1 MSIVD
6 LGKKTKSAEKRKER
20 KEKEAGTQRKRKEK
34 EEKEKGKG
42 KTADMDTKRKR
53 DADDEEEKP
62 NENKK
67 KQKLKENSGEQEKEE
82 RKEYGKEK
90 KKKKEGK
97 EKQEKKGKKEKKDK
111 KDKKNKKEQA
121 DSTISSAE
129 TGASNPSVVTA
140 IGNYIEQ
147 PHLLAV
153 PQSTIDAFCKEHNI
167 DVTTNRP
174 LRPILEFSQA
184 GFTPDLLKSVK
195 DFTKPTPIQSVCWPH
210 ILSGKDLTGIA
221 ETGSGKTLAFTLPAL
236 THIMSQRASNPRHK
250 GPTVLVV
257 APTRELAMQS
267 QEQAESAGA
276 EARVRSVCVYGGVPK
291 DAQKKALRSG
301 VDIVVA
307 TPGRLLDLIEEGAC
321 DITGVSYLVL
331 DEADRM
337 LDIGFEQAVR
347 SIIKQT
353 RPDRQTLMFSA
364 TWPESVRKLAM
375 DFQREPVKVTIGSP
389 DLSASQNVTQVVEV
403 LANPNDKE
411 GKLVQLLEKYHKSRK
426 NRVLVFALYKK
437 EATRVESL
445 LSRKGYR
452 VVAIHGDKNQYQRTE
467 ALGQFKDGSFP
478 LMIATD
484 VAARGLDIPDVEV
497 VINLTFP
504 LTIEDYVHRIGR
516 TGRGGKKGISH
527 TLFTQHDKAHSGEL
541 INVLKQANQNVPE
554 ELLKFGGTV
563 KKKEHSA
570 YGAFFKEMD
579 ITVKPTKI
587 VFSDD

>member
-6 LGKKTKSAEKRKER
+6 LAKKTKSAEKRRER
-20 KEKEAGTQRKRKEK
+20 KEKEVETQRKRIEEE
-34 EEKEKGKG
+34 EEKEKRKG
-42 KTADMDTKRKR
+42 KTVDMDTKRKR
-53 DADDEEEKP
+53 DTDDEGEKSKGR
-62 NENKK
+62 KK
-67 KQKLKENSGEQEKEE
+67 KQKLKDSSEQEE
-82 RKEYGKEK
+82 REGREDGKEK
-90 KKKKEGK
+90 KKKKGGK
-97 EKQEKKGKKEKKDK
+97 EKKEKEKKEKEKKEKDK
-111 KDKKNKKEQA
+111 KDKKKKKRKKQD

-129 TGASNPSVVTA
+129 TEAPIPSVATTT
-140 IGNYIEQ
+140 GNYIEQ
-147 PHLLAV
+147 PQLLAV
-153 PQSTIDAFCKEHNI
+153 PQSTIDAFYKEHNI

-184 GFTPDLLKSVK
+184 GFTSDLLKSVK

-236 THIMSQRASNPRHK
+236 THIMSQRALNSQRK

-276 EARVRSVCVYGGVPK
+276 EARIRSVCVYGGVPK

-307 TPGRLLDLIEEGAC
+307 TPGRLLDLMEEGAC

-337 LDIGFEQAVR
+337 LDIGFEQAIR

-403 LANPNDKE
+403 LVNPNDKE
-411 GKLVQLLEKYHKSRK
+411 GKLIQLLEKYHKSRK

-504 LTIEDYVHRIGR
+504 LTIEDCKDNCFPYSR
-516 TGRGGKKGISH
+516 
-527 TLFTQHDKAHSGEL
+527 F
-541 INVLKQANQNVPE
+541 
-554 ELLKFGGTV
+554 
-563 KKKEHSA
+563 
-570 YGAFFKEMD
+570 
-579 ITVKPTKI
+579 PTRFCKT
-587 VFSDD
+587 